1 MDGAGNPG
9 TFDQST
15 SRCPQWTYAA
25 FVHNVD
31 VRLLN
36 VSPPPGMGCTHL
48 MGLGWAFWTYRD
60 LF

>member
-15 SRCPQWTYAA
+15 SRCPQWTCAA

-36 VSPPPGMGCTHL
+36 VSPPPGIRDSL
-48 MGLGWAFWTYRD
+48 MGWAFWTYRD
-60 LF
+60 L